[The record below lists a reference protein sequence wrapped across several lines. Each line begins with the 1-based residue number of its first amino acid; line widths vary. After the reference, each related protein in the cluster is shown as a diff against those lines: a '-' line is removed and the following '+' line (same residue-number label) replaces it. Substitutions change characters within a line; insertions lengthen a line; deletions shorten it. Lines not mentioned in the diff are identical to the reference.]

1 MAVLAEC
8 HSRDHDK
15 TRLLLA
21 REQLHWAPRALDVA
35 DTERKEAETIERPS
49 LLNIAES
56 YELMEFAGHSACQT
70 KLSIIWNGRLSLYT
84 KTWKVGIIYRATFF
98 SGLDIKHL
106 MSQFLCQCPVRGP
119 ICMKSK

>member
-15 TRLLLA
+15 TRRLLA

-35 DTERKEAETIERPS
+35 DTKRKKAMTIERPS

-70 KLSIIWNGRLSLYT
+70 KLSFIWNGRLSLYT
-84 KTWKVGIIYRATFF
+84 ATWKVGIIYCATFF
-98 SGLDIKHL
+98 CFVFFFRSGHKAFERDTETQLTKDI
-106 MSQFLCQCPVRGP
+106 
-119 ICMKSK
+119 